1 MTFRDL
7 LQAAGIA
14 APEGGGD
21 TPITGLAYRSESVTP
36 GTLFFCVPGFVADGH
51 DFAADAVKRGAAA
64 IVCERPLGLDVPEVV
79 VPSVRA
85 AMGPLAA
92 AFHGNPTAQLKVI
105 GVTGTNG
112 KTTTAFLARHVLEAQ
127 GIQTGLL
134 GTVHSVV
141 GGRVEEVE
149 RTTPEA
155 IDMQAT
161 FRRMLDAGDQ
171 ACVMEVS
178 SHALELHRAEGIE
191 FDVAVFTNLTQDHL
205 DFHGTLDAYYA
216 SKRRLFAPT
225 TGPAPGAAVVNA
237 DDEWGSRLADEIRA
251 GGASPVVTFGI
262 EHAADFHAT
271 DVRYDAAGATFE
283 CHARGA
289 SVAVRLPLPGL
300 FNVSNA
306 LAAIAA
312 THALGVAPH
321 TAAEALA
328 SAQRVPGRFEPVDE
342 GQEFGVLVD
351 YAHTPDSL
359 ENVLASAR
367 GLLEEGRLIVVFGAG
382 GDRDRDKR
390 PLMGAAARRLA
401 DHVVV
406 TSDNPRSEDPD
417 AIIAAIVA
425 GAEAET
431 PPAGSSAMEVEADR
445 RAAIER
451 AMEVAG
457 PGDIVLIAGKGHEQ
471 GQEFEG
477 GRKLP
482 LTTARS
488 RATRCAG

>member
-1 MTFRDL
+1 M
-7 LQAAGIA
+7 
-14 APEGGGD
+14 
-21 TPITGLAYRSESVTP
+21 
-36 GTLFFCVPGFVADGH
+36 DGH
-51 DFAADAVKRGAAA
+51 DFAPDAVKRGAAA
-64 IVCERPLGLDVPEVV
+64 VVCERSLGLDVPEVV

-92 AFHGNPTAQLKVI
+92 AYYGNPTAALRVV

-127 GIQTGLL
+127 GLQTGLL

-155 IDMQAT
+155 LDLQAT

-178 SHALELHRAEGIE
+178 SHALELYRAEGIE
-191 FDVAVFTNLTQDHL
+191 FDVAAFTNLTQDHL

-216 SKRRLFAPT
+216 SKRRLFTPAS
-225 TGPAPGAAVVNA
+225 GPPPGAAVVNA
-237 DDEWGSRLADEIRA
+237 DDEWGARLADEIRDA
-251 GGASPVVTFGI
+251 GSAPVVTFGVD
-262 EHAADFHAT
+262 ADADFRAT
-271 DVRYDAAGATFE
+271 DVNYDSAGATFQ
-283 CHARGA
+283 CHTRGA
-289 SVAVRLPLPGL
+289 SVEVRLPLPGL
-300 FNVSNA
+300 FNIYNA
-306 LAAIAA
+306 LTAIAA
-312 THALGVAPH
+312 AHALGVAPH
-321 TAAEALA
+321 AAAEALA

-342 GQEFGVLVD
+342 GQAFSVLVD

-367 GLLEEGRLIVVFGAG
+367 GLLDEGRLIVVFGAG

-417 AIIAAIVA
+417 AIIAAIVE
-425 GAEAET
+425 GAQAAT
-431 PPAGSSAMEVEADR
+431 PPVGSAGMDVESDR

-451 AMEVAG
+451 AMALAQ
-457 PGDIVLIAGKGHEQ
+457 PGDIVVIAGKGHEQ

-482 LTTARS
+482 FDDREVARDALHGLS
-488 RATRCAG
+488 ARPGARR